1 MRPKTAQLS
10 KKWLPGLGLLLF
22 LGLALPAHGQ
32 ASLLHEYV
40 APDPNEDV
48 SLAATT
54 LDGNFPAA
62 LMTPSGV
69 ATAPDPQRPPD
80 GDNIYSA
87 DDASDSTYEPDRDT
101 RQPNVENYDDPF
113 SPSTAPFKRLK
124 AFDSVDSGYNLKVGV
139 RATSSIAVGGEIAGD
154 DEPFYGDMSVELLP
168 DELVRIPSVGPGAR
182 VLKMHVSPTET
193 VSLLRDGADN
203 WFIRGTERKRVRV
216 VMQLAIN
223 RATFGSA
230 FADVGFDQLSQHIPS
245 FERHPQQAERVFEQ
259 IGINKSMRPKD
270 ALAKMVAYFRAF
282 TPTEEVTKSSGDIYI
297 DIALSK
303 KGVCRHRAHA
313 FLITAIELGI
323 PTRMVLNEA
332 HAWVEVYDGTL
343 WHRLDLGG
351 AALDLDQNNDPT
363 KPQHQPPSDPFE
375 WPEGARSSSGSNL
388 ADREQGQNGNNGAS
402 DPDATD
408 PNNGSS
414 ATPDPDSDPS
424 QQPSNPDLP
433 ASKLDVELVDK
444 AIRRGAPLKV
454 KGKVTGK
461 EPCRNVRV
469 DIKIKNAD
477 HESGRLIG
485 SLSTDSEG
493 AYEGSVVVPRDV
505 TTGDYDV
512 YVVTRGDK
520 VCGPGR
526 SD

>member
-1 MRPKTAQLS
+1 MRLKTTL
-10 KKWLPGLGLLLF
+10 LPGFGFLLF
-22 LGLALPAHGQ
+22 WGLALPAHGQ

-40 APDPNEDV
+40 APDPDEDV

-62 LMTPSGV
+62 LQTNSGI
-69 ATAPDPQRPPD
+69 ATAPDPQKPPD
-80 GDNIYSA
+80 SENLYAA

-124 AFDSVDSGYNLKVGV
+124 AYDSVDAAYNLKVGV
-139 RATSSIAVGGEIAGD
+139 RATSSIAVGGESGPD
-154 DEPFYGDMSVELLP
+154 DEPFFGDFSVELLP
-168 DELVRIPSVGPGAR
+168 DELVRIPSVGPGSR
-182 VLKMHVSPTET
+182 ILKMHVAPTAT

-216 VMQLAIN
+216 VMQIAIA

-230 FADVGFDQLSQHIPS
+230 FRDVDWQELGQHIPDFS
-245 FERHPQQAERVFEQ
+245 RHTAAAERVFDEV
-259 IGINKSMRPKD
+259 GVSRSMRPKD
-270 ALAKMVAYFRAF
+270 ALSRMVAYFRAF
-282 TPTEEVTKSSGDIYI
+282 TPTEEVTKSTGDIYL

-313 FLITAIELGI
+313 FLITAIELGL
-323 PTRMVLNEA
+323 PSRMVVNEA
-332 HAWVEVYDGTL
+332 HAWVEVYDGIL

-351 AALDLDQNNDPT
+351 AALDLDQNDDPT

-375 WPEGARSSSGSNL
+375 WPEGSRSNSGGTL
-388 ADREQGQNGNNGAS
+388 AERERNNGNGSS
-402 DPDATD
+402 DPNGSD

-414 ATPDPDSDPS
+414 ATPPDPDNTDPTTE
-424 QQPSNPDLP
+424 PTNPDLP
-433 ASKLDVELVDK
+433 ASKLDIEIVDK
-444 AIRRGAPLKV
+444 AIRRGGSLKV
-454 KGKVTGK
+454 KGKVIGK
-461 EPCRNVRV
+461 EPCKNVRV
-469 DIKIKNAD
+469 DVKIKNAD
-477 HESGRLIG
+477 HSNGRLIG

-493 AYEGSVVVPRDV
+493 SYEGSVVVPRDV
-505 TTGDYDV
+505 STGDYDV

-520 VCGPGR
+520 VCGAGR
-526 SD
+526 SE